1 MAQIKTITAST
12 TEQAIDFGVQYQ
24 FVWFRNLG
32 ETDCYVSDH
41 SGIVADADGVAVLKA
56 GENVRLTLSGDTVYI
71 KAASGTDSV
80 EVHAQNFANC
90 PSKSGGKSSG
100 SGGGGSAKLD
110 YSLTEQDT
118 GVKWVDG
125 KTIYQRT
132 FELDYDEKSGNN
144 WIICPTTDID
154 NLMRAEAVS
163 IANKRCLDCMDG
175 VEIMSVKI
183 DDVWHYVVDEFF
195 AYVTFW
201 YTKK

>member
-12 TEQAIDFGVQYQ
+12 TEQAVDFGELYQ

-32 ETDCYVSDH
+32 EKDCYVSDH
-41 SGIVADADGVAVLKA
+41 SAIVAGADGVALLKA
-56 GENVRLTLSGDTVYI
+56 GESVRIVPSTDTVYI
-71 KAASGTDSV
+71 KAESGTSSI
-80 EVHAQNFANC
+80 EVHTQNFAEC
-90 PSKSGGKSSG
+90 PSKSGGKS

-110 YSLTEQDT
+110 YSTTEQDT

-132 FELDYDEKSGNN
+132 FELDYDEKYGQN

-163 IANKRCLDCMDG
+163 TGSKSCLDCMGD
-175 VEIMSVKI
+175 VDIISVKI
-183 DDVWHYVVDEFF
+183 DDVWYATVDEFF